1 MPSQNRR
8 QFLKQISLGASSLAL
23 AGALNQCSNAKKRP
37 NILFIMSDDHDLHAM
52 SCYGSKINKTPH
64 LDRIANEGM
73 KFSNCFVTNSIC
85 GPSRA
90 VILTGKYSHVNGFMV
105 NEYTKFDPNQQTVS
119 KLLQQAGYQTAII
132 GKWHLGSDPQGF
144 DYWKILPGQG
154 DYYNPDFIEM
164 GKEKQ
169 EQGYVTDLITDS
181 ALQWLK
187 QRDPN
192 KPFMLMY
199 QHKAPHRKW
208 LPPLK
213 NLHKYDD
220 VTIPEPATLWDDYST
235 RSRAAYEQKMTIA
248 HDMTDDDLKLMDI
261 DALRQKP
268 EKELTYGDQMY
279 VRMTKE
285 QQKTWEAAYNPKNE
299 AFRKAHLKGKDLVRW
314 KYQRY
319 IKDYL
324 RCVDSIDENV
334 GRVLDY
340 LDESGLAE
348 NTIVVY
354 TADQGF
360 YLGDHGWFDKRWMY
374 ETSLHMPFVIR
385 YPQEIKAGSTSDAL
399 TSNLDF
405 AETFLDFADTPIP
418 KDMQGRSFRP
428 ILRGQTPS
436 DWRKSFYYHYYEYP
450 GWHMVKQHYGV
461 RTKRYKLIHFY
472 YDIDAWEMYDLQ
484 KDPNELN
491 NIYGAPDYADVQ
503 QKLEQE
509 LERLRTQYGDSEES
523 TQKFTNEYVKWI
535 KDNNISFY

>member
-1 MPSQNRR
+1 MHSKSRR
-8 QFLKQISLGASSLAL
+8 KFLKQISYGAASLPAL
-23 AGALNQCSNAKKRP
+23 TLLSQCSRSKKRP
-37 NILFIMSDDHDLHAM
+37 NILFIMSDDHDARAI
-52 SCYGSKINKTPH
+52 SCYGAKINNTPNI
-64 LDRIANEGM
+64 DRIANQGM
-73 KFSNCFVTNSIC
+73 KFTNCFVTNSIC

-105 NEYTKFDPNQQTVS
+105 NEYTKFDPNQQTVA
-119 KLLQQAGYQTAII
+119 KLLKQAGYQTAVI
-132 GKWHLGSDPQGF
+132 GKWHLGSAPQGF

-164 GKEKQ
+164 GKKKQ

-187 QRDPN
+187 QRDTD

-208 LPPLK
+208 LPPIK
-213 NLHKYDD
+213 YLHKYDD
-220 VTIPEPATLWDDYST
+220 VTIPEPETLWDDYRT
-235 RSRAAYEQKMTIA
+235 RSRAAHEQKMTIA
-248 HDMTDDDLKLMDI
+248 RYMTAEDLKLVDI
-261 DALRQKP
+261 DALRK
-268 EKELTYGDQMY
+268 KKKTDLTYGEGMF
-279 VRMTKE
+279 VRMNKE
-285 QQKTWEAAYNPKNE
+285 QQKAWEAAYNPKNE

-340 LDESGLAE
+340 LDKSGLAE

-360 YLGDHGWFDKRWMY
+360 YLGEHGWFDKRFIY
-374 ETSLHMPFVIR
+374 ETSLHMPFIIR
-385 YPQEIKAGSTSDAL
+385 YPKEIKAGTTSDAFV
-399 TSNLDF
+399 SNLDF
-405 AETFLDFADTPIP
+405 AETFLDFAGVPIP
-418 KDMQGRSFRP
+418 KDMQGQSFRP
-428 ILRGQTPS
+428 ILRGHVPA
-436 DWRKSFYYHYYEYP
+436 DWRRSFYYHYYEYP

-461 RTKRYKLIHFY
+461 RTDRYKLIHFY

-491 NIYGAPDYADVQ
+491 NIYGNPNYAEVQ
-503 QKLEQE
+503 KKLEIE
-509 LERLRTQYGDSEES
+509 LDRLRKKYGDTEES
-523 TQKFTNEYVKWI
+523 TQKFLKKYVRWI
-535 KDNNISFY
+535 KENNISFN